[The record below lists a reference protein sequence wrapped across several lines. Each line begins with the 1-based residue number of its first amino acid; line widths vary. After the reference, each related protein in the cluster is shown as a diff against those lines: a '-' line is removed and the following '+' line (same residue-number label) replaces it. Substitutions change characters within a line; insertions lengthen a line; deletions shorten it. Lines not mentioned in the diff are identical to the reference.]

1 MERKR
6 IVQSAEPE
14 VYVQQQGIPR
24 NQNPIGDH
32 DIDRRLDRILSL
44 PIMPLTDMFCNVPDP
59 YNPVPSLEMW
69 TDLQPGA
76 RRCYNL
82 QRIKEVEKLITLGLQ
97 VFNSIQGNITAQAI
111 CQLMNLAYNLKDSTG
126 EYCFGDVSPELIL
139 EDTDFDEVSNAALLI
154 VRPYNTLTVM
164 ISHEEP
170 EYKERV
176 ANGFCYLATSYM
188 RLYTKS
194 AENYLRI
201 EGPLRNRFKDF
212 YDYALPFEN
221 FHPVPEAVNCIKFQI
236 DANQTLRNTFY
247 NLVYAGESVEYGKQ
261 LKEFLYGYH
270 ILYTGM
276 HCFPL
281 FLKCVEAM
289 KVTNNQLMNVLRS
302 DYFKAQLNALE
313 VIFNNL
319 YGSSEQPGME
329 RQMWKYARV
338 FNSQF
343 FSQLQTKNCATFTA
357 VLAHLYHS
365 IIPASGNEDA
375 RNIVR
380 VKELSG
386 GQLKI
391 AKEYARRALTICRDG
406 TKDIK
411 SSGR

>member
-126 EYCFGDVSPELIL
+126 EYCFGDISPELIL
-139 EDTDFDEVSNAALLI
+139 EDTDFDEVSNDTLVI
-154 VRPYNTLTVM
+154 VRPCNTLTVM
-164 ISHEEP
+164 ISREEP

-194 AENYLRI
+194 AENYTRT
-201 EGPLRNRFKDF
+201 EKPLRNRFKDF

-221 FHPVPEAVNCIKFQI
+221 FHPVPEAVNRIKFQI
-236 DANQTLRNTFY
+236 DVNQTLRNTFY

-319 YGSSEQPGME
+319 YGSCEQPGME

-357 VLAHLYHS
+357 ALAHLYHS
-365 IIPASGNEDA
+365 IIPPSGNDDA

-386 GQLKI
+386 GLLEI
-391 AKEYARRALTICRDG
+391 AKEYARRALTIRRDG
-406 TKDIK
+406 MKDIK